1 MGLPLEAYHAGQ
13 IIFGPADGY
22 LYFMIGDASHLA
34 DPYNF
39 AQNKKSLIGK
49 ILRLDIDIIPSKN
62 LPKKWVSAELA
73 ISFTTVHCFY

>member
-1 MGLPLEAYHAGQ
+1 MGLPFEAYHAGQ

-22 LYFMIGDASHLA
+22 LYFMIGDASHIA

-49 ILRLDIDIIPSKN
+49 ILRLDVDNIPSKHLLHVAQN
-62 LPKKWVSAELA
+62 KKQ
-73 ISFTTVHCFY
+73 TFYSYEKSQL